1 MALLIFVAS
10 QQVQIRSNL
19 WIRSA
24 TTDTISAG
32 QTLANDDKLVSKNA
46 SAVLWTTQ
54 ANITTNNTIVMLL
67 NSGNLILT
75 NPSNSLEVFWE
86 SFNYP
91 TDTFFPGAKLGWNKI
106 TGLNHRIIFKK
117 NLVDP
122 AIGMYRE
129 ELDPTSVNQA
139 LLVPVNSTPYWS
151 SGAWNGEYLS
161 SIPEMASHNF
171 F

>member
-1 MALLIFVAS
+1 MEILPILN
-10 QQVQIRSNL
+10 RS
-19 WIRSA
+19 
-24 TTDTISAG
+24 T
-32 QTLANDDKLVSKNA
+32 

-54 ANITTNNTIVMLL
+54 ANITTNNTI
-67 NSGNLILT
+67 
-75 NPSNSLEVFWE
+75 
-86 SFNYP
+86 
-91 TDTFFPGAKLGWNKI
+91 LGWNKI

-129 ELDPTSVNQA
+129 ELDPTGVNQG
-139 LLVPVNSTPYWS
+139 LLAPVNSTPYWS

>member
-1 MALLIFVAS
+1 
-10 QQVQIRSNL
+10 
-19 WIRSA
+19 
-24 TTDTISAG
+24 
-32 QTLANDDKLVSKNA
+32 
-46 SAVLWTTQ
+46 
-54 ANITTNNTIVMLL
+54 MLL

-75 NPSNSLEVFWE
+75 NPLNSLE

-91 TDTFFPGAKLGWNKI
+91 TYTFFPGAKLGWNKI

-122 AIGMYRE
+122 AI
-129 ELDPTSVNQA
+129 ELDPTGVNQA
-139 LLVPVNSTPYWS
+139 LLAPVNSTPYWS

-161 SIPEMASHNF
+161 SIPEMASHIF